1 MDFRLGERRRKKS
14 AILRLSHFQQLV
26 DQGLGTE
33 KITGKEIQ
41 RRPPARE
48 AIKNENGESDAGWSE
63 ERTGG
68 LTDSE
73 SISPQRDYWAP
84 STR

>member
-33 KITGKEIQ
+33 DYGQGNTKTPSRQG
-41 RRPPARE
+41 
-48 AIKNENGESDAGWSE
+48 SDKK
-63 ERTGG
+63 
-68 LTDSE
+68 
-73 SISPQRDYWAP
+73 
-84 STR
+84 